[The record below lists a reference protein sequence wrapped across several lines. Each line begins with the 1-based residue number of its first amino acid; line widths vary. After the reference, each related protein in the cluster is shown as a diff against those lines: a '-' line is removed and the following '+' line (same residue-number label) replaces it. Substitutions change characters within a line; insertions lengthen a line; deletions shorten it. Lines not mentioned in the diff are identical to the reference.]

1 MQRISNFVR
10 HNLVASIAL
19 FFALSGGAAWA
30 ANTITSQDIVDGEV
44 KTADI
49 GDGQVKEADVGQG
62 AVASAEVKNDSI
74 VAGDVAP
81 NSLTSG
87 RIADGSLTGTDVA
100 NNSLKGADVDES
112 TLDIGDA
119 ARAYAAVF
127 PHECDDLTDVCD
139 ADEQSTGIS
148 SVFRLETGSYCV
160 IAPGIDAGVT
170 PAAVS
175 VDFNDTEDP
184 EGNASAI
191 THEGFECGPNN
202 EGFTVI
208 TDRQPVTS
216 PTTVGPAE
224 PANDV
229 AFTIVIP

>member
-19 FFALSGGAAWA
+19 FFALSGGVAWA
-30 ANTITSQDIVDGEV
+30 THPGGANTINS
-44 KTADI
+44 ADI
-49 GDGQVKEADVGQG
+49 IDGQVKELDVGQG
-62 AVASAEVKNDSI
+62 AIASNEVKNDSI

-81 NSLTSG
+81 SSLTSA

-100 NNSLKGADVDES
+100 NNSIKGADVDES

-127 PHECDDLTDVCD
+127 PSDCNVLNVCSP
-139 ADEQSTGIS
+139 EQSKGIS
-148 SVFRLETGSYCV
+148 SVTRTGIGSYCV
-160 IAPGIDAGVT
+160 IAPGISSAVT
-170 PAAVS
+170 PAAVTVEFS
-175 VDFNDTEDP
+175 DTEDP
-184 EGNASAI
+184 EGDASAI
-191 THEGFECGPNN
+191 THEGFDCGPNN

-216 PTTVGPAE
+216 STTVGPAE